1 MQRQLIEL
9 LERHVPFNGTEAGHL
24 EHALAFVNRT
34 PACASRA
41 TTEGH
46 VTASAWVL
54 SPDLHATLLTHHRK
68 LDRWLQPGGHVED
81 DATIQQAAL
90 REAREESGIVQ
101 LALVSD
107 ALFDIDVHLI
117 PARKSEPAHYHYDL
131 RFLILAG
138 HAVFAAGEESVDLA
152 WVPLGDILGGDVDE
166 SVARMARKTADF
178 LAVHRY
184 GTQEA

>member
-9 LERHVPFNGTEAGHL
+9 LEGHDPFDGTETGHL
-24 EHALAFVNRT
+24 EHALAFVRRT

-41 TTEGH
+41 TPEGH

-90 REAREESGIVQ
+90 REALEESGIDR

-117 PARKSEPAHYHYDL
+117 PARKSEPAHYHYDF
-131 RFLILAG
+131 RFLIRAG
-138 HAVFAAGEESVDLA
+138 HSLFAAGEESIDLA
-152 WVPLGDILGGDVDE
+152 WVPLGDIIGGEADE

-178 LAVHRY
+178 LAAHRH
-184 GTQEA
+184 GIQEA